1 MTRKPQQHQID
12 KWRSQMSKG
21 KRAEFDHYCR
31 YNRCCTDIQRWLE
44 AEGYKISMNAIYR
57 WWHHR
62 REIGLQAEALNEAA
76 LSYDGIE
83 TDLSLQVVEG
93 IGLTLVRHIMGL
105 YSQHPDKMG
114 NDALKLISVMPSFL
128 REIRS
133 AASQKEDLRYIRD
146 RAELTLAGAQRMA
159 DILLLAFKDT
169 SYEDALKEAVQGAML
184 QIETEVRGQQ

>member
-1 MTRKPQQHQID
+1 
-12 KWRSQMSKG
+12 MSKG